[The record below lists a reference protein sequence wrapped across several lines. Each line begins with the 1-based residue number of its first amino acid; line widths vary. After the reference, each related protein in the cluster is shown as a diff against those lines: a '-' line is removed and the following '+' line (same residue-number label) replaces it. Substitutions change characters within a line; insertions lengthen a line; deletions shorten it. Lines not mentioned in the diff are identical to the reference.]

1 MTTLAYTAADS
12 ATMLRR
18 NLRHLLR
25 YPTLTVMV
33 AATPVVLLLIF
44 VYVFGGTLGSGLGQ
58 GALSGRAAYIAYVAP
73 GILVYTLAMAAQG
86 TAISVASDM
95 TTGIIAR
102 FRTMAIARAS
112 VLTGHV
118 LGSMIQAMLS
128 VAVVLGVAV
137 AIGFRPT
144 AGPLA
149 WLAAAG
155 LLVATA
161 FAFTWLTVALGLAA
175 RTVESASN
183 TPMFLFILPFLG
195 SGFVPA
201 GSMPAGLRW
210 FAEYQPFTP
219 ITEAMRG
226 LLTGGPVADHAAAA
240 GAWCAGIA
248 LVSYLAAR
256 WRYDKGPQGR

>member
-1 MTTLAYTAADS
+1 MTTLTYTVADS

-44 VYVFGGTLGSGLGQ
+44 VYVFGGTLGPGLGHA
-58 GALSGRAAYIAYVAP
+58 ALSGRAAYIAYVAP
-73 GILVYTLAMAAQG
+73 GILIYTVAMAAQG
-86 TAISVASDM
+86 TAISVATDM

-118 LGSMIQAMLS
+118 LGSMIQAMVS
-128 VAVVLGVAV
+128 VALVLGVAV

-155 LLVATA
+155 LLVAAA
-161 FAFTWLTVALGLAA
+161 FAFTWLTVGLGLAA
-175 RTVESASN
+175 RTVEGASN
-183 TPMFLFILPFLG
+183 TPMFLLILPFLG
-195 SGFVPA
+195 SGFVPT
-201 GSMPAGLRW
+201 GTMPAGLRW

-219 ITEAMRG
+219 ITEALRG
-226 LLTGGPVADHAAAA
+226 LLTGGPVASHAAAA

-248 LVSYLAAR
+248 LVSYLGAR
-256 WRYDKGPQGR
+256 WRYDRGPQGA

>member
-44 VYVFGGTLGSGLGQ
+44 VYVFGGTLGSGLGH

-183 TPMFLFILPFLG
+183 SPMFLFILPFLG

-226 LLTGGPVADHAAAA
+226 LLTGGPVAGHAAAA